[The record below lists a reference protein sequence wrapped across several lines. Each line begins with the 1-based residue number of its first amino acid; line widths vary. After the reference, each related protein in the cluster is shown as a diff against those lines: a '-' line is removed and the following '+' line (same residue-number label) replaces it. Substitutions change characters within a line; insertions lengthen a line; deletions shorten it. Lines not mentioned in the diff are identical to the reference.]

1 MYNSQQIEVKVKH
14 WLLILTALFISAPDL
29 FSQTYRL
36 NGHVSDSETGQPLTY
51 ATVQVKENNTGTT
64 TNSDGAFSLELPKG
78 EYSVTVSF
86 VGYQSKSS
94 RITVPDDRQ
103 LMLALVP
110 YSVIMPEVVIGSGK
124 EDPAYGIIRKAIAK
138 KAENREGL
146 TRYSYEAYAKKIF
159 NSAGQIALI
168 DEAFVDGYVVPDKW
182 TKEIPLATFK
192 SENLKSK
199 AGRTINMTQM
209 KVNSIDF
216 SGEEIEVMGNRVHL
230 PLADDAVDYY
240 KYRLSDTR
248 KSGDELIYT
257 IEVIPASDIRPLL
270 KGRIVIEGS
279 SYALIGVELSNNEGL
294 SIPYTTD
301 LSVIYEQKLNKYGRY
316 WLPQLTRTVFSA
328 GINFG
333 GLVAFD
339 KMEFDQIYSISK
351 CSINAD
357 FPDSVQHQ
365 KKPGV
370 NKYLTLADSA
380 GISGPV
386 ELKQS
391 QIDSLRPIPLSLS
404 EIEAFAALDST
415 KRLKNFIKPKGTLA
429 ALVKVDDG
437 GGDETQEKFSPTE
450 LLNYIDFSN
459 SRVAGI
465 SLGARFG
472 SSAAKNYIKYS
483 GAALYSFGLKKTS
496 GRGEIGLKLSRSGSS
511 ILSISGAAGVKRW
524 QEKTQ
529 YPQLVNSINVTLG
542 LEDNYNYLWAE
553 GFSAGLQQQMPL
565 GFSIHLDGSTES
577 QSSLTAQYHHRI
589 FKTNRGKRDNPEII
603 NGRDNKVSML
613 IINGEDPSSLQIMP
627 QNGFRLQLNKSLK
640 AMGGDFDYWSMKA
653 SAQVRFK
660 TIFRELFIAPYLLLK
675 ADAGYIDG
683 AYGVQHILAPETSEE
698 FLTSF
703 GQLKGSHPYEFTG
716 NKMVALHMEHNWRT
730 VPFQS
735 LGLNFLRNMNINLIT
750 GGSMLRMWNES
761 VYKISPQSDDI
772 YWELYGGISG
782 IFGFIRADVAYT
794 STRRTVARFGASMAL

>member
-1 MYNSQQIEVKVKH
+1 MKH
-14 WLLILTALFISAPDL
+14 CLLILIALFISAPNS
-29 FSQTYRL
+29 FSQTFKL
-36 NGHVSDSETGQPLTY
+36 IGHVSDSETGLPLPY

-64 TNSDGAFSLELPKG
+64 TNSDGRFSLELPKG

-94 RITVPDDRQ
+94 RITVPGDNQ
-103 LMLALVP
+103 LQLALVP
-110 YSVIMPEVVIGSGK
+110 YSVIMPEVVIGSGN
-124 EDPAYGIIRKAIAK
+124 EDPAYGVIRKAIAK
-138 KAENREGL
+138 KTENRDGL
-146 TRYSYEAYAKKIF
+146 ARYSYEAYAKKIF
-159 NSAGQIALI
+159 NSAGEIALI
-168 DEAFVDGYVVPDKW
+168 DEAFVDGYVVPGKW

-192 SENLKSK
+192 SENLRSK
-199 AGRTINMTQM
+199 AGRNINMTEM
-209 KVNSIDF
+209 KINSIDF
-216 SGEEIEVMGNRVHL
+216 SGEEIQVMGNRVHL
-230 PLADDAVDYY
+230 PLSDDAFNYY

-248 KSGDELIYT
+248 KSGDDLIYT

-270 KGRIVIEGS
+270 KGRIVIAGG

-294 SIPYTTD
+294 SVPYTTD

-316 WLPQLTRTVFSA
+316 WLPQLTHTVFSA

-339 KMEFDQIYSISK
+339 KMEFDQIYSISTYN
-351 CSINAD
+351 INAD

-365 KKPGV
+365 KKPIA

-380 GISGPV
+380 GISGSV
-386 ELKQS
+386 ELKQA
-391 QIDSLRPIPLSLS
+391 QIDSLRPIPLSSS
-404 EIEAFAALDST
+404 EIEAFVALDST

-437 GGDETQEKFSPTE
+437 GDDEKQEKFSPTDI
-450 LLNYIDFSN
+450 LNYIDFSN
-459 SRVAGI
+459 SRVSGI
-465 SLGARFG
+465 SLGARFS
-472 SSAAKNYIKYS
+472 SSASKNYLKYS

-496 GRGEIGLKLSRSGSS
+496 GRGEIELKLSRNGSS
-511 ILSISGAAGVKRW
+511 ILSIAGAAGVKRW
-524 QEKTQ
+524 QDKTQ

-553 GFSAGLQQQMPL
+553 GFSVGFRQQLPL
-565 GFSIHLDGSTES
+565 GVSMQLDGSTER
-577 QSSLTAQYHHRI
+577 QSSLTKQHHQRI
-589 FKTNRGKRDNPEII
+589 FNTNRGKRDNPDII
-603 NGRDNKVSML
+603 SGRDNNISML
-613 IINGEDPSSLQIMP
+613 VVAGDDPSSLQIMP
-627 QNGFRLQLNKSLK
+627 QNGFRLKVNKSVK
-640 AMGGDFDYWSMKA
+640 AMEGDFDYWSMKA

-716 NKMVALHMEHNWRT
+716 DKMVALHMEHNWRT

-735 LGLNFLRNMNINLIT
+735 LGLNFLRNMNINMIT
-750 GGSMLRMWNES
+750 GGSMLRIWNES
-761 VYKISPQSDDI
+761 PYKISTQNDDI
-772 YWELYGGISG
+772 YWEVYGGISG
-782 IFGFIRADVAYT
+782 IFGFLRADVAYT